1 VFPLAGG
8 GTLPMS
14 FEQVV
19 RSGGAMFSIA
29 LSLALPFLAVML
41 LTNIVL
47 GVLARVAPQ
56 LNIFAVGF
64 PLTVLVGLSTLLLL
78 LPYIETPL
86 RNALIRSLI
95 W

>member
-1 VFPLAGG
+1 
-8 GTLPMS
+8 MS

-78 LPYIETPL
+78 LPYVETPL